1 MWRFGPRARRSFIRQ
16 DQIIAAAD
24 TRSGCRPTARSPPAR
39 TRAHDHA
46 GESDSLSRVLKLLA
60 FVLPLGLD
68 SFAVAAAIGA
78 TQTTM
83 WRARVRISVIFV
95 VFEAGKPPLRLAP
108 GNSPAR
114 GIGPGGGY
122 IPAPAPVARGAR
134 VVGRRRARHPD

>member
-83 WRARVRISVIFV
+83 WRAGGPIFLIFV
-95 VFEAGKPPLRLAP
+95 VFAAGRAALGSGA
-108 GNSPAR
+108 GNGAWRVIRPAS
-114 GIGPGGGY
+114 
-122 IPAPAPVARGAR
+122 
-134 VVGRRRARHPD
+134 